1 MLRSLRRALVDSSSI
16 AVPAGAVQS
25 TGGGLR
31 EAFTVG
37 TLPTVNAS
45 RGWHSHPDG
54 DAVQTSARTLYGSL
68 RNCGRTTIYRG
79 RAGMKNTA

>member
-1 MLRSLRRALVDSSSI
+1 MISNKGKARPA
-16 AVPAGAVQS
+16 AVWGS
-25 TGGGLR
+25 GGLR

-45 RGWHSHPDG
+45 RGWHSHLDG
-54 DAVQTSARTLYGSL
+54 DAVQTSARTLYGAL

>member
-1 MLRSLRRALVDSSSI
+1 MISNKGKARLA
-16 AVPAGAVQS
+16 AVWGS
-25 TGGGLR
+25 GGLR

-37 TLPTVNAS
+37 TLPTVHAS